1 MIKILIADDEGYQRT
16 LLADIVDKR
25 FGRGA
30 EVRTAE
36 NGRLAV
42 DAAALWA
49 ADVALMDIEMPG
61 LSGIDAARQ
70 ILAHCPACK
79 IIFIT
84 AYSLFTYAHEAVK
97 LGACDYILKP
107 VDPDDVERAVRRAA
121 AQGEAQRQLE
131 AMAASEELLDS
142 ADGYDKTNLLMGK
155 VKKYL
160 QHNYMACDI
169 SLDSVSAMLNL
180 SASYFSALFK
190 RTFQVNF
197 LDYLTE
203 LRMEAAKDL
212 LRDPLRS
219 TAEVAGMVGYE
230 SANYFTRA
238 FKKKVGMTPT
248 DYRRRAAPAQG
259 NVIKLEALYMEQPKM
274 KRVHPFRDALVL
286 RKGHG
291 KEAD

>member
-1 MIKILIADDEGYQRT
+1 MIKILIADDEGYEREA
-16 LLADIVDKR
+16 LAEIIDRR
-25 FGRGA
+25 FGREA
-30 EVRTAE
+30 EIRVVE

-49 ADVALMDIEMPG
+49 DVALLDIEMPG
-61 LSGIDAARQ
+61 LNGIDAARQ
-70 ILAHCPACK
+70 ILAQRPECK

-107 VDPDDVERAVRRAA
+107 VEGDDVERAVRQAA
-121 AQGEAQRQLE
+121 AQAEAQRQLE
-131 AMAASEELLDS
+131 AMAADRELLDGPDS
-142 ADGYDKTNLLMGK
+142 YDKTNLLMGK

-160 QHNYMACDI
+160 QHNYMMYDI
-169 SLDSVSAMLNL
+169 SLDSVSAILNL
-180 SASYFSALFK
+180 NASYLSSLFK

-203 LRMEAAKDL
+203 LRMDAAKQL
-212 LRDPLRS
+212 LTDPLRS
-219 TAEVAGMVGYE
+219 TAEVANMVGYE

-248 DYRRRAAPAQG
+248 DFRRGAARG
-259 NVIKLEALYMEQPKM
+259 REGEAT
-274 KRVHPFRDALVL
+274 
-286 RKGHG
+286 
-291 KEAD
+291 

>member
-1 MIKILIADDEGYQRT
+1 MIKILIADDESYERS
-16 LLADIVDKR
+16 LLGEIIDKR
-25 FGRGA
+25 FGREA
-30 EVRTAE
+30 EIRMAE

-61 LSGIDAARQ
+61 VNGIDAARQ
-70 ILAHCPACK
+70 ILAQRPECK
-79 IIFIT
+79 IIFVT
-84 AYSLFTYAHEAVK
+84 AYSLFEYAHEAVK

-107 VDPDDVERAVRRAA
+107 VEADDVERAVRRAA
-121 AQGEAQRQLE
+121 AQSEAQRQLE
-131 AMAASEELLDS
+131 AVAASSADLLDS
-142 ADGYDKTNLLMGK
+142 ADSYDKTNLLMGK

-169 SLDSVSAMLNL
+169 SLDSVSAILNL
-180 SASYFSALFK
+180 NSAYFSTLFK
-190 RTFQVNF
+190 RTFGVNF

-203 LRMEAAKDL
+203 LRMEAAK
-212 LRDPLRS
+212 DPLRS

-248 DYRRRAAPAQG
+248 DYRRAAAQNRG
-259 NVIKLEALYMEQPKM
+259 G
-274 KRVHPFRDALVL
+274 DS
-286 RKGHG
+286 
-291 KEAD
+291 

>member
-1 MIKILIADDEGYQRT
+1 MIKILIADDEGHQRA
-16 LLADIVDKR
+16 LLADIVDRR
-25 FGRGA
+25 FGREA

-49 ADVALMDIEMPG
+49 ADVVLMDIEMPG

-70 ILAHCPACK
+70 ILAQHPACK
-79 IIFIT
+79 IVFVT

-107 VDPDDVERAVRRAA
+107 VDPDDVERAIRRAA

-131 AMAASEELLDS
+131 ALAASAGLLES
-142 ADGYDKTNLLMGK
+142 ADSCDKTNLLMGK

-169 SLDSVSAMLNL
+169 SLDSVSAMLGLN
-180 SASYFSALFK
+180 ASYFSALFK

-203 LRMEAAKDL
+203 LRMEAAKEL

-219 TAEVAGMVGYE
+219 TAEVANMVGYE

-248 DYRRRAAPAQG
+248 DYRRRAVQDRG
-259 NVIKLEALYMEQPKM
+259 GG
-274 KRVHPFRDALVL
+274 R
-286 RKGHG
+286 
-291 KEAD
+291 

>member
-1 MIKILIADDEGYQRT
+1 MIKILIADDEGHQRA

-25 FGRGA
+25 FGREA

-49 ADVALMDIEMPG
+49 ADVVLMDIEMPG

-70 ILAHCPACK
+70 ILAQHPACK
-79 IIFIT
+79 IVFVT

-107 VDPDDVERAVRRAA
+107 VDPDDVERAIRRAA

-131 AMAASEELLDS
+131 ALAASAGLLES
-142 ADGYDKTNLLMGK
+142 ADSYDKTNLLMGK

-169 SLDSVSAMLNL
+169 SLDSVSAMLGLN
-180 SASYFSALFK
+180 ASYFSALFK

-203 LRMEAAKDL
+203 LRMEAAKEL

-219 TAEVAGMVGYE
+219 TAEVANMVGYE

-248 DYRRRAAPAQG
+248 DYRRRAVQDRG
-259 NVIKLEALYMEQPKM
+259 GG
-274 KRVHPFRDALVL
+274 R
-286 RKGHG
+286 
-291 KEAD
+291 

>member
-1 MIKILIADDEGYQRT
+1 MIKILIADDESYERS
-16 LLADIVDKR
+16 LLGEIIDKR
-25 FGRGA
+25 FGREA
-30 EVRTAE
+30 EIRMAE

-61 LSGIDAARQ
+61 VNGIDAARQ
-70 ILAHCPACK
+70 ILAQRPECK
-79 IIFIT
+79 IIFVT
-84 AYSLFTYAHEAVK
+84 AYSLFEYAHEAVK

-107 VDPDDVERAVRRAA
+107 VEADDVERAVRRAA
-121 AQGEAQRQLE
+121 AQSEAQRQLE
-131 AMAASEELLDS
+131 AVAASSADLLDS
-142 ADGYDKTNLLMGK
+142 ADSYDKTNLLMGK

-169 SLDSVSAMLNL
+169 SLDSVSAILNL
-180 SASYFSALFK
+180 NSAYFSTLFK
-190 RTFQVNF
+190 RDFGVNF

-203 LRMEAAKDL
+203 LRMEAAKNL
-212 LRDPLRS
+212 LADPLRS

-248 DYRRRAAPAQG
+248 DYRRAAAQNRG
-259 NVIKLEALYMEQPKM
+259 G
-274 KRVHPFRDALVL
+274 DS
-286 RKGHG
+286 
-291 KEAD
+291 

>member
-1 MIKILIADDEGYQRT
+1 MIKILIADDESYEREI
-16 LLADIVDKR
+16 LAEILDQR
-25 FGRGA
+25 FGREA

-61 LSGIDAARQ
+61 INGIDAARQ
-70 ILAHCPACK
+70 ILAQRPECK
-79 IIFIT
+79 IIFVT

-107 VDPDDVERAVRRAA
+107 VEADDVERAVRRAA
-121 AQGEAQRQLE
+121 AQADAQRQLE
-131 AMAASEELLDS
+131 AMASDRELLDS
-142 ADGYDKTNLLMGK
+142 ADNYDKTAVLMAK

-160 QHNYMACDI
+160 QHNYMMCDI
-169 SLDSVSAMLNL
+169 SLDTVSAILNL
-180 SASYFSALFK
+180 NASYFSSLFK

-203 LRMEAAKDL
+203 LRMGAAKEL
-212 LRDPLRS
+212 LLDPLRS
-219 TAEVAGMVGYE
+219 TAEVANMVGYE

-248 DYRRRAAPAQG
+248 DYRRSAAQRRAGGTP
-259 NVIKLEALYMEQPKM
+259 
-274 KRVHPFRDALVL
+274 
-286 RKGHG
+286 
-291 KEAD
+291 

>member
-1 MIKILIADDEGYQRT
+1 MIKILIADDEGYQRE
-16 LLADIVDKR
+16 LLTEIVDKR
-25 FGRGA
+25 LGREA

-42 DAAALWA
+42 DAATLWA

-61 LSGIDAARQ
+61 VNGIDAARQ
-70 ILAHCPACK
+70 ILAQRPECK
-79 IIFIT
+79 IIFVT
-84 AYSLFTYAHEAVK
+84 AYSLFEYAHEAVK

-107 VDPDDVERAVRRAA
+107 VEADDVERAVRRAA
-121 AQGEAQRQLE
+121 AQSEAQRQLE
-131 AMAASEELLDS
+131 AVAASSADLLDS
-142 ADGYDKTNLLMGK
+142 ADSYDKTNLLMGK

-169 SLDSVSAMLNL
+169 SLDSVSAILNL
-180 SASYFSALFK
+180 NSAYFSTLFK
-190 RTFQVNF
+190 RTFGVNF

-203 LRMEAAKDL
+203 LRMEAAKNL
-212 LRDPLRS
+212 LADPLRS

-248 DYRRRAAPAQG
+248 DYRRAAAQNRG
-259 NVIKLEALYMEQPKM
+259 G
-274 KRVHPFRDALVL
+274 DS
-286 RKGHG
+286 
-291 KEAD
+291 

>member
-1 MIKILIADDEGYQRT
+1 MIKILVADDEGYEREI
-16 LLADIVDKR
+16 LAEILDKR
-25 FGRGA
+25 FGREA
-30 EVRTAE
+30 EVRMVE

-49 ADVALMDIEMPG
+49 ADVALLDIEMPG
-61 LSGIDAARQ
+61 INGIDAAKQ
-70 ILAHCPACK
+70 ILAQHPGCK
-79 IIFIT
+79 IIFVT

-121 AQGEAQRQLE
+121 AQADAARQLE
-131 AMAASEELLDS
+131 AMASDGELLESPDS
-142 ADGYDKTNLLMGK
+142 YDKTNLLMGK
-155 VKKYL
+155 VRKYL
-160 QHNYMACDI
+160 QHNYMLYDI
-169 SLDSVSAMLNL
+169 SLDSVSAILNL
-180 SASYFSALFK
+180 NSSYFSSLFK

-203 LRMEAAKDL
+203 LRMDAAKQL

-219 TAEVAGMVGYE
+219 TAEVASMVGYE

-248 DYRRRAAPAQG
+248 DYRRAAAQG
-259 NVIKLEALYMEQPKM
+259 RTGGTP
-274 KRVHPFRDALVL
+274 
-286 RKGHG
+286 
-291 KEAD
+291 

>member
-1 MIKILIADDEGYQRT
+1 MIKILVADDEGYEREI
-16 LLADIVDKR
+16 LAEILDKR
-25 FGRGA
+25 FGRET
-30 EVRTAE
+30 EVRMVE

-49 ADVALMDIEMPG
+49 ADVALLDIEMPG
-61 LSGIDAARQ
+61 INGIGAARQ
-70 ILAHCPACK
+70 ILSQRPECK

-107 VDPDDVERAVRRAA
+107 VNPDDVEQAVRRAA
-121 AQGEAQRQLE
+121 AQADAARQLA
-131 AMAASEELLDS
+131 AMASGEKLLESPDNH
-142 ADGYDKTNLLMGK
+142 DKTAVLMGK

-160 QHNYMACDI
+160 QHNYMLYDI
-169 SLDSVSAMLNL
+169 SLDSVSAILNIN
-180 SASYFSALFK
+180 SSYFSSLFK

-197 LDYLTE
+197 LDYLTD
-203 LRMEAAKDL
+203 LRMDAAKEL
-212 LRDPLRS
+212 LKDPLRS

-248 DYRRRAAPAQG
+248 DYRR
-259 NVIKLEALYMEQPKM
+259 NIALARNGGES
-274 KRVHPFRDALVL
+274 
-286 RKGHG
+286 
-291 KEAD
+291 

>member
-1 MIKILIADDEGYQRT
+1 MIKILIADDESYERS
-16 LLADIVDKR
+16 LLGEIIDKR
-25 FGRGA
+25 FGREA
-30 EVRTAE
+30 EIRMAE

-61 LSGIDAARQ
+61 VNGIDAARQ
-70 ILAHCPACK
+70 ILAQRPECK
-79 IIFIT
+79 IIFVT
-84 AYSLFTYAHEAVK
+84 AYSLFEYAHEAVK

-107 VDPDDVERAVRRAA
+107 VEADDVERAVRRAA
-121 AQGEAQRQLE
+121 AQSEAQRQLE
-131 AMAASEELLDS
+131 AVAASSADLLDS
-142 ADGYDKTNLLMGK
+142 ADSYDKTNLLMGK

-169 SLDSVSAMLNL
+169 SLDSVSAILNL
-180 SASYFSALFK
+180 NSAYFSTLFK
-190 RTFQVNF
+190 RTFGVNF

-203 LRMEAAKDL
+203 LRMEAAKNL
-212 LRDPLRS
+212 LADPLRS

-248 DYRRRAAPAQG
+248 DYRRAAAQNRG
-259 NVIKLEALYMEQPKM
+259 G
-274 KRVHPFRDALVL
+274 DS
-286 RKGHG
+286 
-291 KEAD
+291 

>member
-1 MIKILIADDEGYQRT
+1 MIKILIADDEGYERD
-16 LLADIVDKR
+16 LLSELLDKR
-25 FGRGA
+25 LGREA
-30 EVRTAE
+30 EVRAVE

-61 LSGIDAARQ
+61 LSGIDAAKQ
-70 ILAHCPACK
+70 ILAQRPECK

-107 VDPDDVERAVRRAA
+107 VDGDEVERAVRRAA
-121 AQGEAQRQLE
+121 AQAEAQRQLE
-131 AMAASEELLDS
+131 AMASSSGELLES
-142 ADGYDKTNLLMGK
+142 ADSYDKTAVLMGK

-160 QHNYMACDI
+160 QHNYMMYDI
-169 SLDSVSAMLNL
+169 SLDSVSAILNL
-180 SASYFSALFK
+180 SSAYFSTLFK

-203 LRMEAAKDL
+203 LRMDAAKEL
-212 LRDPLRS
+212 LADPLRS
-219 TAEVAGMVGYE
+219 TAEVASMVGYE

-248 DYRRRAAPAQG
+248 DYRRSAARGQAGGTP
-259 NVIKLEALYMEQPKM
+259 
-274 KRVHPFRDALVL
+274 
-286 RKGHG
+286 
-291 KEAD
+291 